1 MTIHPFLD
9 KMYVVDKS
17 CGINDACVIVHGS
30 SDLELEAA
38 SAHEAGITILS
49 AAVLKSV
56 VFGSALEYDHGERTR
71 DLWAHSTAHGT
82 ECATEE
88 HATRSYL
95 LQASLDRAHK
105 WTFCVVAGCC

>member
-38 SAHEAGITILS
+38 SAHEAGITIRS

-56 VFGSALEYDHGERTR
+56 VFGSALEYDQWRENERCLGSFHGPWHRTCNGGAC
-71 DLWAHSTAHGT
+71 DEILPPS
-82 ECATEE
+82 
-88 HATRSYL
+88 
-95 LQASLDRAHK
+95 SL
-105 WTFCVVAGCC
+105 T